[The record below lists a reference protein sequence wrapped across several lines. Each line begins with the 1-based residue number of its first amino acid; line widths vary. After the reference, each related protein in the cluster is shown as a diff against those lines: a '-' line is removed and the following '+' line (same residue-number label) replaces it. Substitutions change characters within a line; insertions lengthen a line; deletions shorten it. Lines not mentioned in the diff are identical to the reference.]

1 MDYLPHL
8 LTNLPAFRLT
18 SDFYKILIFSWNRRK
33 LSVGALLDD
42 LSVIHDENLVG
53 LLDGGQAVGNRDDRL
68 AARKLRNGLLDEV
81 LVFGVDARG
90 RLIEDDNGRVLEDGP
105 RDGRALIALFE
116 KLGLCGGVNPV

>member
-1 MDYLPHL
+1 MGD
-8 LTNLPAFRLT
+8 
-18 SDFYKILIFSWNRRK
+18 
-33 LSVGALLDD
+33 
-42 LSVIHDENLVG
+42 
-53 LLDGGQAVGNRDDRL
+53 RDDRL

-90 RLIEDDNGRVLEDGP
+90 RLIEDDNGCVLEDGL

>member
-1 MDYLPHL
+1 MRAALG
-8 LTNLPAFRLT
+8 
-18 SDFYKILIFSWNRRK
+18 DFSIFHN
-33 LSVGALLDD
+33 
-42 LSVIHDENLVG
+42 ENLVG

-105 RDGRALIALFE
+105 RDGRTLIALFE
-116 KLGLCGGVNPV
+116 KLRLCGGVKPV

>member
-1 MDYLPHL
+1 MRAALG
-8 LTNLPAFRLT
+8 NF
-18 SDFYKILIFSWNRRK
+18 SVFYNK
-33 LSVGALLDD
+33 D
-42 LSVIHDENLVG
+42 LVD

-105 RDGRALIALFE
+105 RDRRALIALFE

>member
-1 MDYLPHL
+1 MRAALG
-8 LTNLPAFRLT
+8 NF
-18 SDFYKILIFSWNRRK
+18 SIFHN
-33 LSVGALLDD
+33 
-42 LSVIHDENLVG
+42 ENLVG

-90 RLIEDDNGRVLEDGP
+90 RLIEDDNGCVFENRP

-116 KLGLCGGVNPV
+116 KLGLCGGINPV

>member
-1 MDYLPHL
+1 MCAVLG
-8 LTNLPAFRLT
+8 NF
-18 SDFYKILIFSWNRRK
+18 SIFHN
-33 LSVGALLDD
+33 
-42 LSVIHDENLVG
+42 ENLVG

-90 RLIEDDNGRVLEDGP
+90 CLVEDDNGRVLEDGP

>member
-1 MDYLPHL
+1 MRAALG
-8 LTNLPAFRLT
+8 NF
-18 SDFYKILIFSWNRRK
+18 SVFYNK
-33 LSVGALLDD
+33 D
-42 LSVIHDENLVG
+42 LVD
-53 LLDGGQAVGNRDDRL
+53 LLDGGQAVGDRDDRL
-68 AARKLRNGLLDEV
+68 AARALGDGLLDEV